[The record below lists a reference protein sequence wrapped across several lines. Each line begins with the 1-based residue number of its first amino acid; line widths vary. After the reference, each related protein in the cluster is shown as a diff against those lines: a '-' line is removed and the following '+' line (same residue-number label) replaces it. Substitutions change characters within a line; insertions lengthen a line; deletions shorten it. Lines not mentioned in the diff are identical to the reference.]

1 MKSTREPAA
10 FEDPRQNNHKLVV
23 NLISF
28 LEEIDT
34 KYYMYV
40 PVLECLRIHTINPLN
55 TGNMRGFNI
64 TLPPLPTT

>member
-40 PVLECLRIHTINPLN
+40 PVLECLRIHTINP
-55 TGNMRGFNI
+55 
-64 TLPPLPTT
+64 